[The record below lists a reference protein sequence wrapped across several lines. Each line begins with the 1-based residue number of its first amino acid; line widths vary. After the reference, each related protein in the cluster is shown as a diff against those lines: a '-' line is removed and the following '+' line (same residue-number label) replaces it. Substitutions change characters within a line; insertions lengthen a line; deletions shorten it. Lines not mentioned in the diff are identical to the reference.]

1 MNDNR
6 RIIIKKD
13 KKIFKNLYEKYY
25 SQAVL
30 FATSIVYDKE
40 EAKDIVQE
48 VFFYLWDNADN
59 IRIKTSIKQ
68 YIFTAVKNKSLNL
81 IRQYKIR
88 DNNEDQIREAYFMAG
103 EMYPETDHDKVVK
116 LRLGINELPK
126 QMKKVLQLKV
136 YEGKTYNEI
145 AEELG
150 ISINTV
156 KTHLKRAFDILRKQL
171 ILILI
176 FMKLY
181 FLSNC

>member
-1 MNDNR
+1 
-6 RIIIKKD
+6 
-13 KKIFKNLYEKYY
+13 
-25 SQAVL
+25 
-30 FATSIVYDKE
+30 
-40 EAKDIVQE
+40 
-48 VFFYLWDNADN
+48 
-59 IRIKTSIKQ
+59 
-68 YIFTAVKNKSLNL
+68 
-81 IRQYKIR
+81 
-88 DNNEDQIREAYFMAG
+88 
-103 EMYPETDHDKVVK
+103 
-116 LRLGINELPK
+116 
-126 QMKKVLQLKV
+126 MKKVLQLKV